1 MKRRTRW
8 LLGGFALGAGAI
20 GAVSAYWKKKN
31 VLSEKKAGDVWA
43 RPGMEVTFRAEL
55 MPGRDR
61 DQRTFVVKELL
72 SSGRVSLHEV
82 DGEHAE
88 KEFEAVQFDRP
99 ARRD

>member
-1 MKRRTRW
+1 MKQRTRW

-31 VLSEKKAGDVWA
+31 VLTEKKAGNVWA
-43 RPGMEVTFRAEL
+43 RPGMPVTFRAEL

-61 DQRTFVVKELL
+61 NERTFVVKELL
-72 SSGRVSLHEV
+72 SSGRVSLQGV

-99 ARRD
+99 VG